1 MLRKQSG
8 NMYPFVTHTWNPIK
22 GRCAHD
28 CVYCYMKRFK
38 LNEVRLD
45 EKDLNTDLGE
55 NNFIFVGSGTD
66 MWAKNI
72 RASWIYKTLEHVRR
86 YNLNKYLFQTKHPAR
101 FVNFHRQRNWIYAT
115 TIETNRDEYQ
125 LSKAPLVADRANALE
140 TLANSGYQTMV
151 TVEPIV
157 DFDLAPLALLIE
169 KCQPAWVNI
178 GADSKGHNL
187 LEPPA
192 DKIRELIAEL
202 ERFTEVKVK
211 PNLKRLLI

>member
-28 CVYCYMKRFK
+28 CVYCYMKRFPQ
-38 LNEVRLD
+38 NPIRLD
-45 EKDLNTDLGE
+45 EKEMKTDLGE
-55 NNFIFVGSGTD
+55 GNFIFVGSSTD
-66 MWAKNI
+66 MFADDVPHE
-72 RASWIYKTLEHVRR
+72 WICAIIDVCRKHPHNT
-86 YNLNKYLFQTKHPAR
+86 YLFQSKNPKRMCAGDYPVI
-101 FVNFHRQRNWIYAT
+101 FGT
-115 TIETNRDEYQ
+115 TIETNREDPF
-125 LSKAPLVADRANALE
+125 LSSAPSVYERAEWMQQFNYVE
-140 TLANSGYQTMV
+140 IDTMV
-151 TVEPIV
+151 TIEPV
-157 DFDLAPLALLIE
+157 VVFDLEPMVRLI
-169 KCQPAWVNI
+169 KQCQPQWVNI

-211 PNLKRLLI
+211 PNLERLLI